1 MSRFYK
7 NHLIHLH
14 YLTGY
19 VIPKIVVKLEMIS
32 KCKVSGSVK
41 GWILSSRLVDANYH
55 I

>member
-7 NHLIHLH
+7 NHLIHLY

-19 VIPKIVVKLEMIS
+19 VIPKIVGKLEMIS
-32 KCKVSGSVK
+32 KSKVSGSAK
-41 GWILSSRLVDANYH
+41 GWIVSSRLVDANYY